1 MKLIS
6 KKNSILIYVVSNSH
20 ILNAIDIADQLTD
33 NEVILIYEK
42 NLNSTVNQYSSLKYI
57 NINEYNIN
65 KFFKLN
71 HNNISSIIFSTCQL
85 RKTPIK
91 ILYNS
96 IIFDI
101 PTIAFQ
107 ETHQMYLHNSKMN
120 NYLLPVSKILLS
132 SNFEKNEFIKLGYSN
147 NKIIVTGWYY
157 NKNKYKNLNKILIDN
172 KYKNILIIL
181 NSSNI
186 NNSIS
191 IENYELQT
199 KIIKRVDYYLKGN
212 YKIYVKIHPVDYIY
226 FKKSNI
232 QNMFKKINFIIEN
245 VNIYDLLNKV
255 DCILLTGYSQ
265 LFIESLILN
274 KKVFILNY
282 ENQSNHVKDFKYIIN
297 KNENIFEKINSDYK
311 YDFKKIYEINNIE
324 QSIKNSKK
332 NIINE
337 IVNLQNIKNLY
348 SFNDYI
354 QMISIINL
362 FKFDNDHYLLK
373 SKFHKY
379 SLDDY
384 NKLVFNEF
392 NTNKLSKKNY
402 LFLLNHYSNCD
413 NIYYILK
420 YQYLDF
426 IIKNKINLTDDD
438 CYIFQK
444 NEPTY
449 YLNTFYNEKQRLINL
464 LLYYKRNDIISV
476 IENNHYDL
484 INHMSLNRSLAFRI
498 FIKLRK
504 LVINNNIIL
513 FNRIFFI
520 IYEFYYKYIAR

>member
-172 KYKNILIIL
+172 KYK
-181 NSSNI
+181 
-186 NNSIS
+186 
-191 IENYELQT
+191 
-199 KIIKRVDYYLKGN
+199 K
-212 YKIYVKIHPVDYIY
+212 
-226 FKKSNI
+226 
-232 QNMFKKINFIIEN
+232 
-245 VNIYDLLNKV
+245 
-255 DCILLTGYSQ
+255 
-265 LFIESLILN
+265 
-274 KKVFILNY
+274 
-282 ENQSNHVKDFKYIIN
+282 
-297 KNENIFEKINSDYK
+297 
-311 YDFKKIYEINNIE
+311 
-324 QSIKNSKK
+324 
-332 NIINE
+332 
-337 IVNLQNIKNLY
+337 
-348 SFNDYI
+348 FN
-354 QMISIINL
+354 
-362 FKFDNDHYLLK
+362 
-373 SKFHKY
+373 
-379 SLDDY
+379 
-384 NKLVFNEF
+384 
-392 NTNKLSKKNY
+392 
-402 LFLLNHYSNCD
+402 
-413 NIYYILK
+413 
-420 YQYLDF
+420 
-426 IIKNKINLTDDD
+426 
-438 CYIFQK
+438 
-444 NEPTY
+444 
-449 YLNTFYNEKQRLINL
+449 
-464 LLYYKRNDIISV
+464 
-476 IENNHYDL
+476 
-484 INHMSLNRSLAFRI
+484 
-498 FIKLRK
+498 
-504 LVINNNIIL
+504 
-513 FNRIFFI
+513 
-520 IYEFYYKYIAR
+520 